1 MKKTILFLSASLFL
15 ISSSTSPPGA
25 NTAKPEIHIGAPV
38 IAAKSAAT
46 TSPKPA
52 ASQPAASKSQNL
64 IFNGSFEN
72 SIDPGGGWQH
82 YDAGATAIYGWIV
95 TFGEID
101 LWGGIKTPFGKK
113 TIDLDGQQAGGV
125 MQVVA
130 TEPGATY
137 RLKFWVGS
145 YDSDSKT
152 VFARAAGDRQ
162 NWPISVQGSTQQ
174 PWLREV
180 SFDFKAR
187 NKQTEVEIGSAT
199 QGSQGPVID
208 NVSCY
213 KIADPVSNP
222 VVVQPA
228 AQTATATI
236 APPPAKEPAP
246 PPEPPMDPATAK
258 KLTDEKVSA
267 IYKQIQDLVKQF
279 YPRAQIKTSDTGLHF
294 EYKVKS
300 EIGYYSNRPVQA
312 PQEGGILGDVSC
324 EAGAYKE
331 KFEAE
336 KRDGFHTILTL
347 APYSKQLDH
356 HVFAT
361 LTFPTDVP
369 NEFKEQFTDSV
380 NSFAK

>member
-1 MKKTILFLSASLFL
+1 MKNYVPLMAISYSLVSFWQL
-15 ISSSTSPPGA
+15 A
-25 NTAKPEIHIGAPV
+25 TA
-38 IAAKSAAT
+38 
-46 TSPKPA
+46 
-52 ASQPAASKSQNL
+52 QPAAKQPAQNL

-72 SIDPGGGWQH
+72 SVDPGGGWQH
-82 YDAGATAIYGWIV
+82 YDAGATAIYGWV
-95 TFGEID
+95 VSFGEID

-125 MQVVA
+125 KQVVP

-145 YDSDSKT
+145 YDHDSKT
-152 VFARAAGDRQ
+152 VFARAAGERQ

-187 NKQTEVEIGSAT
+187 SKETEIEIGSAT
-199 QGSQGPVID
+199 QGTQGPVID

-213 KIADPVSNP
+213 KIAAPVSEP
-222 VVVQPA
+222 IVVQPA
-228 AQTATATI
+228 AQPTTPV
-236 APPPAKEPAP
+236 APPPAKAPEP
-246 PPEPPMDPATAK
+246 PPEPALDPATAK
-258 KLTDEKVSA
+258 KLTDEKVTEM
-267 IYKQIQDLVKQF
+267 YKQITDLVKQF
-279 YPRAQIKTSDTGLHF
+279 YPKAQIKTSDAGLHF

-300 EIGYYSNRPVQA
+300 EIGYYSNRPVLA

-324 EAGAYKE
+324 DAGECKD

-347 APYSKQLDH
+347 APYSKKLDH
-356 HVFAT
+356 HVLAT
-361 LTFPTDVP
+361 LTFPTDVAS
-369 NEFKEQFTDSV
+369 EFKEQFTETV
-380 NSFAK
+380 NSFTK